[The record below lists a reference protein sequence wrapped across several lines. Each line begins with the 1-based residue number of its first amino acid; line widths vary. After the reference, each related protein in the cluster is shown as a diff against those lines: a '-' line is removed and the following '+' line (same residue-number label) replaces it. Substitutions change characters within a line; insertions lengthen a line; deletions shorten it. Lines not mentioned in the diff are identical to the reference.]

1 MKARDSVKNY
11 DSKIREYVNYS
22 YRQSKNACKNYG
34 PRPAGSDSEKE
45 LQKHLVSELEACS
58 DEVKTENFTFARTT
72 SFSENI
78 FTLVFFVLAVALVI
92 LECFGIFP
100 DETIPAIGSAL
111 FVIAGVANLFTG
123 FTNRLLAKKA
133 ESENIFAVR
142 KADKE
147 AAKRL
152 ILLANSDSAPKRKFA
167 TLPFMIV
174 TTAGFV
180 LTIVTMFLSAAFDLF
195 STVPNLKFASL
206 ALIVFIPFAII
217 PIFADSK
224 EFSEG
229 ASKNLSGSF
238 ASIAVLKYLKDNGI
252 EMPSLE
258 ICVLIT
264 SAHEY
269 DLSGAKAFVKAHS
282 DDFKDIPTIVVNLD
296 SIAGD
301 EANHGTIGVK
311 NSTYE
316 SEKFIGKGEID
327 NNFSFAPS
335 PLQGKYASDAS
346 VFSAKGFDAITLTSL
361 PADYAKM
368 PDTFEDMKVKTIE
381 TALKTVVSGVFL
393 YEEE

>member
-45 LQKHLVSELEACS
+45 LRKHLVSELETCAS
-58 DEVKTENFTFARTT
+58 EVKTEGFTFAKTS

-78 FTLVFFVLAVALVI
+78 FTLLFLVLAVALVV

-100 DETIPAIGSAL
+100 DETIPAIGSAA
-111 FVIAGVANLFTG
+111 FVILGVANLFTG
-123 FTNRLLAKKA
+123 FTSKIFAKKA
-133 ESENIFAVR
+133 ESENIFAIR
-142 KADKE
+142 KADNE
-147 AAKRL
+147 ATKRL
-152 ILLANSDSAPKRKFA
+152 ILLANSDSAPKRKFT

-174 TTAGFV
+174 TTTGFV
-180 LTIVTMFLSAAFDLF
+180 VTIVMMFLNAAFDLF
-195 STVPNLKFASL
+195 STVPGLKFASL
-206 ALIVFIPFAII
+206 ALILFIPFALI
-217 PIFADSK
+217 PVFADSK
-224 EFSEG
+224 EYSEG

-258 ICVLIT
+258 IDVLIT

-269 DLSGAKAFVKAHS
+269 DSAGAKAFAKAHS
-282 DDFKDIPTIVVNLD
+282 DDFKDIPTIFVNLD
-296 SIAGD
+296 SIAG
-301 EANHGTIGVK
+301 EETNLGIINTK
-311 NSTYE
+311 TT
-316 SEKFIGKGEID
+316 EKAVEFISDGAQDAGNEIGK
-327 NNFSFAPS
+327 SS
-335 PLQGKYASDAS
+335 LQGRYTPDCSA
-346 VFSAKGFDAITLTSL
+346 FSAIGFDTCALTSL
-361 PADYAKM
+361 SADYSKT

-393 YEEE
+393 YEEK

>member
-34 PRPAGSDSEKE
+34 PRPAGSDSEKD
-45 LQKHLVSELEACS
+45 LQKHLVNELETCADS
-58 DEVKTENFTFARTT
+58 VETETFSFAKTT

-78 FTLVFFVLAVALVI
+78 FTLVFFILAAALVI

-100 DETIPAIGSAL
+100 DETIPAIGSAVS
-111 FVIAGVANLFTG
+111 VILGVANLFTG
-123 FTNRLLAKKA
+123 FTSKVFAKKS
-133 ESENIFAVR
+133 ESANIFAVR
-142 KADKE
+142 KADEE
-147 AAKRL
+147 AKKRL
-152 ILLANSDSAPKRKFA
+152 ILLANSDSLPKHKFA

-174 TTAGFV
+174 TTIGFV
-180 LTIVTMFLSAAFDLF
+180 LTIVMMFLSASFDLF
-195 STVPNLKFASL
+195 SKIPNLRFASL
-206 ALIVFIPFAII
+206 ALIIFIPFALI

-224 EFSEG
+224 DFSEG

-252 EMPSLE
+252 RMPSLE

-269 DLSGAKAFVKAHS
+269 DSAGAKAFASIHS
-282 DDFKDIPTIVVNLD
+282 NDFSDISTTCICLD
-296 SIAGD
+296 SIAG
-301 EANHGTIGVK
+301 EEK
-311 NSTYE
+311 NLGIIKAKG
-316 SEKFIGKGEID
+316 SEKSLSFIEEGAKDAGTEIG
-327 NNFSFAPS
+327 SSA
-335 PLQGKYASDAS
+335 LQGKYSADAS
-346 VFSAKGFDAITLTSL
+346 CISAMGIDTCTLTSL
-361 PADYAKM
+361 PEAYAKS

-393 YEEE
+393 YEEK

>member
-45 LQKHLVSELEACS
+45 LQKHLVSELETCADS
-58 DEVKTENFTFARTT
+58 VKTEAFSFAKTT
-72 SFSENI
+72 SLSENI
-78 FTLVFFVLAVALVI
+78 FTLVFFVLAAALVI

-111 FVIAGVANLFTG
+111 FVILGAANLFTG
-123 FTNRLLAKKA
+123 FTSKIFAKKT

-152 ILLANSDSAPKRKFA
+152 ILLANSDSSPKHKFT

-174 TTAGFV
+174 TTVGFV
-180 LTIVTMFLSAAFDLF
+180 LTIIIMFLSAAFDLF
-195 STVPNLKFASL
+195 SNVPNLKFASL
-206 ALIVFIPFAII
+206 ALILFIPFALI

-224 EFSEG
+224 DYSEG

-269 DLSGAKAFVKAHS
+269 DSAGAKAFANAHANEFS
-282 DDFKDIPTIVVNLD
+282 SLPTTCICLD
-296 SIAGD
+296 SISGE
-301 EANHGTIGVK
+301 EANLGIIKSKNDENAVEFIKNGAEDSGYEIG
-311 NSTYE
+311 NS
-316 SEKFIGKGEID
+316 
-327 NNFSFAPS
+327 A
-335 PLQGKYASDAS
+335 LQGKYSSDAS
-346 VFSAKGFDAITLTSL
+346 FLSPIGIDACALTSL
-361 PADYAKM
+361 PADYNKM

-381 TALKTVVSGVFL
+381 TALKTIVSGAFL
-393 YEEE
+393 YEEK